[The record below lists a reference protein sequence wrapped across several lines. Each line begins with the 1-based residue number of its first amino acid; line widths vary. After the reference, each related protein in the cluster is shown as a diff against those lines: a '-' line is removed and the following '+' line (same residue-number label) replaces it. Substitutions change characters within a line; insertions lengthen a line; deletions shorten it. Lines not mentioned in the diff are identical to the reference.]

1 MVTVYG
7 RIPRGVLRSKIREY
21 VAAQGECRLHIDN
34 QYQLV
39 YNLVSDIELQR
50 KAYRMTIIEGKVK
63 HDYIVTDIVI
73 DEVIMRRLEALGIN
87 SGTRLRLMN
96 QKKNGTVII
105 KVRGTRWA
113 IGRDIAGGIQ
123 VTPAETEEAYGND

>member
-1 MVTVYG
+1 
-7 RIPRGVLRSKIREY
+7 
-21 VAAQGECRLHIDN
+21 
-34 QYQLV
+34 
-39 YNLVSDIELQR
+39 
-50 KAYRMTIIEGKVK
+50 MTILEGKVK

-73 DEVIMRRLEALGIN
+73 NEAVMRRLESLGIN
-87 SGTRLRLMN
+87 SGTKLRMMN

-123 VTPAETEEAYGND
+123 VRSTEEETNGND

>member
-1 MVTVYG
+1 
-7 RIPRGVLRSKIREY
+7 
-21 VAAQGECRLHIDN
+21 
-34 QYQLV
+34 
-39 YNLVSDIELQR
+39 
-50 KAYRMTIIEGKVK
+50 MTILEGKVK

-73 DEVIMRRLEALGIN
+73 NEAVMRRLESLGIN
-87 SGTRLRLMN
+87 SGTKLRMMN

-123 VTPAETEEAYGND
+123 VRPTEEETNGND